1 MLVRK
6 AEPVMRIVKV
16 EVQRDD
22 EAGVWWASSP
32 SDAGIITEAET
43 IEAMRER
50 LKLLVPDIL
59 ELEEPVQ
66 IHIEVRFSD
75 VVKAA

>member
-1 MLVRK
+1 MLLRK

-22 EAGVWWASSP
+22 EAGVWWASST

-50 LKLLVPDIL
+50 LRLLVPDIL
-59 ELEEPVQ
+59 ELDEPVQ
-66 IHIEVRFSD
+66 IDIEVRFSD